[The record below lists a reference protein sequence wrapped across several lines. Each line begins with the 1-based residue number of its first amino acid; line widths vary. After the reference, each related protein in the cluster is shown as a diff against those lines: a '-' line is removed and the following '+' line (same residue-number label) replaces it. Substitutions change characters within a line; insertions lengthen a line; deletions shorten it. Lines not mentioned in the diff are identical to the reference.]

1 MLSDIAET
9 AEGQTRKG
17 SRAGKCAKFFA
28 PPLIPEWL
36 RGSVHVQIGIGVI
49 GGTANRKLLDS
60 DQADIWSKV
69 PLFMSA
75 ICGAIFKLFRDK
87 NWARIKR
94 G

>member
-1 MLSDIAET
+1 M
-9 AEGQTRKG
+9 RKG
-17 SRAGKCAKFFA
+17 FCASTH
-28 PPLIPEWL
+28 PEWL
-36 RGSVHVQIGIGVI
+36 WGSVHVQIGIGVI

-75 ICGAIFKLFRDK
+75 ICWAIFKLFRDK